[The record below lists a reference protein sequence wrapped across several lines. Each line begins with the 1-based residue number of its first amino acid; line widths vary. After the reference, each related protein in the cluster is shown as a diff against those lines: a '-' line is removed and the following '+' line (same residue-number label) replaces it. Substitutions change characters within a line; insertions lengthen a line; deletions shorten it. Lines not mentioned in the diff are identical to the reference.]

1 LEFSVLTHS
10 LLIGMAFVAGF
21 ISSIAGSGGL
31 LVLPALLAAGVPP
44 LHALATNKFQSV
56 FGTLSSSI
64 NFFRRGHL
72 DIKALRG
79 ALLCTF
85 VGAFGGTFAV
95 QQVNPVFL
103 KDLLPYFLLLLA
115 AYVLVSSSRAAGGG
129 TSGQPKAG
137 CLKPRWSSG
146 RFAVWAGGG
155 IGFYGGFLGPAMGSF
170 FSLAFVGMR
179 RFDLLQATAASKPL
193 VLMANATS
201 MVLFM
206 HAGLVFWPLA
216 LTMAVAQIVGVR
228 LGSTMAMRRG
238 SQFIRPVLLVVLVSL
253 SLKLLLFP
261 V

>member
-1 LEFSVLTHS
+1 VSHHLGESLEFSALTYS
-10 LLIGMAFVAGF
+10 LLIAMAFVAGF

-44 LHALATNKFQSV
+44 LQALATNKFQSV
-56 FGTLSSSI
+56 FGTLSSTI

-85 VGAFGGTFAV
+85 VGACLGTFAV
-95 QQVNPVFL
+95 QQLDPVFL

-115 AYVLVSSSRAAGGG
+115 VYVMVSPSTIAD
-129 TSGQPKAG
+129 TS
-137 CLKPRWSSG
+137 LKPRCSAG
-146 RFAVWAGGG
+146 CFAVWAGGG

-170 FSLAFVGMR
+170 FSLAFVGLR

-201 MVLFM
+201 MALFI
-206 HAGLVFWPLA
+206 HAGLVVWPLA
-216 LTMAVAQIVGVR
+216 LTMAVAQVVGAR
-228 LGSTMAMRRG
+228 LGSSMAMRRG
-238 SQFIRPVLLVVLVSL
+238 TQFIRPVLLLVLVAL
-253 SLKLLLFP
+253 SLKLLFFP